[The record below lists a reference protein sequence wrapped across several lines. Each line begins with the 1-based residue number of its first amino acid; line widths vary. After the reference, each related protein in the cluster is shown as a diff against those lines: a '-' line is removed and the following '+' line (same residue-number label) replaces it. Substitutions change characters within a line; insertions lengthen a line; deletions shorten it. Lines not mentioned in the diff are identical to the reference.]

1 MAAILHQE
9 TQTTIAAPSDSGANM
24 YALIEEL
31 YPLCRSITGA
41 GTMETLK
48 RLQKII
54 PLSIYKIP
62 TGTKVFDWEIPRE
75 WNIKDAWIKNAKGEK
90 IVDFSA
96 SNLHVVN
103 YSTPVKARLPLNE
116 LKEHLYTL
124 PENPDWIPYRTSY
137 YHEDWGFCMTHNQ
150 LRGLKE
156 ETYEVYIDAS
166 LEPGHLAYGELVLEG
181 DSQDEVLISTHICH
195 PSLCNDNLSGI
206 SVVTFLAKY
215 MLMQKP
221 RYTYRFLFIPGTIG
235 AIAWLAI
242 NELQAG
248 RIKHGLV
255 AALLGGRGHFTYKRS
270 RIGDAEIDKVVE
282 YILLQDNTRNRI
294 RDFEPYGYDER
305 QFCSPG
311 FNLPVGSLTR
321 TPYAEFPEYHTSA
334 DNLDLVKPSVLEAS
348 LEMYIEVVKV
358 LEVNARYINVLQKC
372 EPQLGKYGLYDKT
385 GGHNNVREMQL
396 ALLWVLNLS
405 DGEHSLLDIAQ
416 RASLKFDVIA
426 NAAARLKKAGLIQEV
441 SERKHPLK
449 ERL

>member
-1 MAAILHQE
+1 MAAVLYNE
-9 TQTTIAAPSDSGANM
+9 AKTNVAAPSDSGTKM
-24 YALIEEL
+24 YALIEDL

-62 TGTKVFDWEIPRE
+62 TGTRVFDWDIPRE
-75 WNIKDAWIKNAKGEK
+75 WNIKDAWIKNSKGEK

-103 YSTPVKARLPLNE
+103 YSTPIKARLPLNE

-137 YHEDWGFCMTHNQ
+137 YHEDWGFCITHNQ

-156 ETYEVYIDAS
+156 ETYEVCIDAS
-166 LEPGHLAYGELVLEG
+166 LEPGHLAYGELLLEG

-242 NELQAG
+242 NELQAS

-255 AALLGGRGHFTYKRS
+255 AALLGGRGPFTYKRS
-270 RIGDAEIDKVVE
+270 RIGHAEIDKVVE
-282 YILLQDNTRNRI
+282 YILLQNNTTNRV

-334 DNLDLVKPSVLEAS
+334 DNLDLVEPTVLEAS
-348 LEMYIEVVKV
+348 LETYMQVVKV
-358 LEVNARYINVLQKC
+358 LEVNKRYINMLPKC
-372 EPQLGKYGLYDKT
+372 EPQLGKYGLYDKI
-385 GGHNNVREMQL
+385 GGQNNTRELQL

-405 DGEHSLLDIAQ
+405 DSEHSLLDIAQ

-426 NAAARLKKAGLIQEV
+426 NAAARLQKAGLIQEV